1 MIRVF
6 KPEERVFDTNGDA
19 VIRPLRAHIVK
30 RDNADFYLDLECGV
44 EYADYL
50 TSQRIV
56 VAPTPQGDQAFRI
69 FNPTRTPTK
78 ISCRAYHVFYDSKRH
93 LIEDKRPTGE
103 TCAAALSILNGAATP
118 KSPFAVSSDIDEER
132 TLYVIRKSLCEAFFA
147 VVEEWGGHL
156 VRDNFKVSVK
166 KSIGEDRGVV
176 VRYGKNLR
184 SISCVENWDDVVT
197 QLLPVGKDGLLL
209 SDESPYILAPDVTYP
224 IPYCKA
230 VTFQQD
236 LGEGATDDQ
245 YREDL
250 KKQAKDYIKVN
261 QYPKV
266 NYTLSATI
274 DQITDVG
281 DTIIVID
288 DRLGGGTIPTEVI
301 GYEWDCI
308 LKKYVKI
315 EFGNFRRDLSGLI
328 SEITK
333 NVITTLNR
341 Q

>member
-6 KPEERVFDTNGDA
+6 NPNERSFDTNGDA
-19 VIRPLRAHIVK
+19 VIRPLRAHVVK

-56 VAPTPQGDQAFRI
+56 VAPTPQGDQVFRI
-69 FNPTRTPTK
+69 FNPTRTPNK
-78 ISCRAYHVFYDSKRH
+78 ITCRAYHVFYDSKNY
-93 LIEDKRPTGE
+93 LIEDKRPTE
-103 TCAAALSILNGAATP
+103 ATCAEALTILNSAATP
-118 KSPFAVSSDIDEER
+118 ESPFLVSSDVDGKR

-156 VRDNFKVSVK
+156 VRDSFKVSVK

-250 KKQAKDYIKVN
+250 RKQAEDYIKVN

-288 DRLGGGTIPTEVI
+288 DRLGGGTIPTKVI

-315 EFGNFRRDLSGLI
+315 EFGNFRRDLAGLI

>member
-6 KPEERVFDTNGDA
+6 NPDERSFDTNGDA
-19 VIRPLRAHIVK
+19 VIRPLRAHVVK

-69 FNPTRTPTK
+69 FNPTRTPNK
-78 ISCRAYHVFYDSKRH
+78 ITCRAYHVFYDSKNY
-93 LIEDKRPTGE
+93 LIEDGTFTKLS
-103 TCAAALSILNGAATP
+103 CNDALVYLNGIATP
-118 KSPFAVSSDIDEER
+118 ESPFSVSSDVSEVNSAAL
-132 TLYVIRKSLCEAFFA
+132 TLKSLCDAFFA
-147 VVEEWGGHL
+147 VIETFGGHL
-156 VRDNFKVSVK
+156 VRDGFSVSVK
-166 KSIGEDRGVV
+166 EKIGEDHGVV
-176 VRYGKNLR
+176 IRYGKNIKT
-184 SISCVENWDDVVT
+184 ISCVENWDDVVT
-197 QLLPVGKDGLLL
+197 RLLPIGKDGLTLPEKFI
-209 SDESPYILAPDVTYP
+209 DAPDVTYP
-224 IPYCKA
+224 IPFCKT
-230 VTFQQD
+230 VTFEQD
-236 LGEGATDDQ
+236 LADGTTQQQYVDNLREQAT
-245 YREDL
+245 
-250 KKQAKDYIKVN
+250 AYIKVN
-261 QYPKV
+261 QRPKV
-266 NYTLSATI
+266 NYTLSANI
-274 DQITDVG
+274 DQITDIG
-281 DTIIVID
+281 DTIQVID
-288 DRLGGGTIPTEVI
+288 DRLGGGTIPTDVI